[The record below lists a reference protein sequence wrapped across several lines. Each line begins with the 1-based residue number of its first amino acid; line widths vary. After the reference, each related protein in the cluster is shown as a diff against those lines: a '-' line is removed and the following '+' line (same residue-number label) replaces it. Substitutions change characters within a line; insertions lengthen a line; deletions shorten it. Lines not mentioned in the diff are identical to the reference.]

1 MMFRSSLTL
10 ALRAIRRNLMR
21 SFLTILGIVIGVA
34 AVIIMVTLG
43 EGATAQVRDGIASMG
58 SNLMMV
64 RPGQRLGPGRSDGAK
79 PFAESDGAAIL
90 AQVPDVAAIAP
101 VAGKGMQAVFGNRN
115 WSTEVTGTTADYLD
129 ITNRKLA
136 AGRVFSDGEMRAGGA
151 VAVIGRTTATSL
163 FGDDDPIGQRLR
175 LENLACEVIGL
186 LEAKGQN
193 TMGRDQDDV
202 VIVPLATYQRRI
214 AGNRDVSMFQ
224 LSVRDG
230 ADTERVTEEITAVL
244 RDVRRLASNAEN
256 DFSIMD
262 TKEIAAMLTGTT
274 QLLTTLLSAVAAVS
288 LLVGGIG
295 IMNIMLVSVTER
307 TREIGIRLAIGALE
321 RDVLTQFLVES
332 VVLSSLGGV
341 IGIAA
346 ALGTSVWA
354 TGALGV
360 PFLFNG
366 RIVAVAFLFSALVG
380 VVFGYVPALRAAR
393 LDPIDALRRE

>member
-332 VVLSSLGGV
+332 VVLSSLGGL

-346 ALGTSVWA
+346 ALGVSVWA